1 LLPLISISLGD
12 PAGIGPEVTIKALAD
27 TSLRASARWVICGN
41 RAPIAHAA
49 NITLP
54 IRIASLHDTP
64 PTDGE
69 VVLLPE
75 DRWENTTTFTPN
87 TAVSG
92 AASLAYVHRAITL
105 ARDTTL
111 PQAWRAQAIATA
123 PISKEAWF
131 AAGETRYPG
140 HTELFAESFGASNY
154 AMMFAAQ
161 PQGDKPGIHCVLT
174 TAHMPLR
181 EVASTLTTQRILD
194 VITLG
199 HRAMLRLGNARPRIG
214 VCGLNPHAGEHGILG
229 HEDDA
234 IIKPAVDA
242 ARAAGIKVS
251 GPLSADTIFQGALAY
266 ETKPPL
272 NFDLIVAMYHDQ
284 GLIPVKLLAWDRA
297 VNMTVGLMHDG
308 KPILRTSPDHGT
320 AFNIAGKGFADAGS
334 MAAALRMA
342 VQSAIASR

>member
-1 LLPLISISLGD
+1 MGD
-12 PAGIGPEVTIKALAD
+12 PTGIGPEVVIKALAD
-27 TSLRASARWVICGN
+27 TTLRASARWVVCGN
-41 RAPIAHAA
+41 LAPLTLAQRAA
-49 NITLP
+49 NVKVPLRSAT
-54 IRIASLHDTP
+54 LHDAP

-69 VVLLPE
+69 VVLLDE
-75 DRWENTTTFTPN
+75 DRWREFVAFSTLQ
-87 TAVSG
+87 VSG

-111 PQAWRAQAIATA
+111 PQAWRAEAIATA

-199 HRAMLRLGNARPRIG
+199 HHAMLRLGNARPRIG

-234 IIKPAVDA
+234 IIKPAVEA
-242 ARAAGIKVS
+242 ARAAGITVS

-266 ETKPPL
+266 EAKPPL

-320 AFNIAGKGFADAGS
+320 AFNIAGKGLADAGS

-342 VQSAIASR
+342 LQSATASR